1 MCLLVVC
8 NPNSTPSKDDLSMGA
23 CKNPHGFGF
32 AIDTGAGI
40 ISERS
45 MSAKKSIAR
54 FLELREQYPNG
65 YAMWHARYATHGVK
79 NELNCHPFKVVG
91 EHDTYLA
98 HNGVLDIHIPKG
110 DKRSD
115 TRIMAEELLPRL
127 GGVSALDDDYVYDMI
142 SSWASGSKVAIMTND
157 PSAQY
162 KIYIINESLGSWD
175 DNGVW
180 WSNNSHKPIVS
191 TPRTTTYNHTYGEP
205 SVYDIVALDDHFNP
219 TLYEENK
226 FECPSCESIVDLWEN
241 EYYCQMCEACF
252 DCEANFLDCLCY
264 HPNHK
269 KMISDEYGYL
279 SNKWYTKEPLDF

>member
-1 MCLLVVC
+1 
-8 NPNSTPSKDDLSMGA
+8 MGA

-32 AIDTGAGI
+32 AIDTGDGI

-91 EHDTYLA
+91 KYDTYLA
-98 HNGVLDIHIPKG
+98 HNGVLDIHIPKD

-142 SSWASGSKVAIMTND
+142 SSWASGNKVVVMTND

-175 DNGVW
+175 DNGIW
-180 WSNNSHKPIVS
+180 WSNNSYKSTLS
-191 TPRTTTYNHTYGEP
+191 TPRTTDYNYAYGNEP
-205 SVYDIVALDDHFNP
+205 SVYDIVATDSHLDP
-219 TLYEENK
+219 SLYEQNK
-226 FECPSCESIVDLWEN
+226 FECPSCEALVDLWEN
-241 EYYCQMCEACF
+241 EYYCQMCDSCF
-252 DCEANFLDCLCY
+252 ECEANFLECLCY
-264 HPNHK
+264 NPKNK
-269 KMISDEYGYL
+269 NMILDEYGYL
-279 SNKWYTKEPLDF
+279 NNKWYSKEPLDF

>member
-8 NPNSTPSKDDLSMGA
+8 NPNSTPSKDDLKMGA

-32 AIDTGAGI
+32 AIDTGSGI

-79 NELNCHPFKVVG
+79 NELNCHPFKVAG
-91 EHDTYLA
+91 EYDTYLA

-142 SSWASGSKVAIMTND
+142 SS
-157 PSAQY
+157 
-162 KIYIINESLGSWD
+162 
-175 DNGVW
+175 
-180 WSNNSHKPIVS
+180 
-191 TPRTTTYNHTYGEP
+191 
-205 SVYDIVALDDHFNP
+205 
-219 TLYEENK
+219 
-226 FECPSCESIVDLWEN
+226 
-241 EYYCQMCEACF
+241 
-252 DCEANFLDCLCY
+252 
-264 HPNHK
+264 
-269 KMISDEYGYL
+269 
-279 SNKWYTKEPLDF
+279 